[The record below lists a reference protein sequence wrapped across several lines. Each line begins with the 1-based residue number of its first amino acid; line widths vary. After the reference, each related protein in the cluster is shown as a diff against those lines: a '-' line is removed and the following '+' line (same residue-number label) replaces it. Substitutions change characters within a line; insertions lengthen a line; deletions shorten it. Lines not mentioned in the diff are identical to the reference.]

1 MVQALMALGG
11 RGQADCC
18 RLKKPRDEGYLARMS
33 TLRLIAVVLMVVV
46 LTVSIATGE
55 ARAQNREVPYW
66 ATLRFNEV
74 NMRVGPSTEYKIEWV
89 YKRAGLPVQVVRVRE
104 GWRLIRDH
112 EGTQGWVS
120 ANQLSPS
127 LGALIVGDSL
137 IELREDASP
146 QSAIRWRAEPG
157 VVGDLI
163 ECSDAYC
170 EIDVAGRT
178 GWVVRNR
185 LWGVAEVES
194 AP

>member
-1 MVQALMALGG
+1 M
-11 RGQADCC
+11 
-18 RLKKPRDEGYLARMS
+18 
-33 TLRLIAVVLMVVV
+33 
-46 LTVSIATGE
+46 
-55 ARAQNREVPYW
+55 
-66 ATLRFNEV
+66 
-74 NMRVGPSTEYKIEWV
+74 
-89 YKRAGLPVQVVRVRE
+89 VRVRE
-104 GWRLIRDH
+104 GWRLVRDH

-127 LGALIVGDSL
+127 LGALIVGEGL
-137 IELREDASP
+137 TELREDASP

-157 VVGDLI
+157 VVGELI

-185 LWGVAEVES
+185 LWGVGEVES